1 MSPVPTIPDHFRCHL
16 KRFCIASAVLIAA
29 FTPTLWDLTRYCLRE
44 DLFSYALPVPFITG
58 FLVARS
64 WHHLEFRFSPSSLIA
79 LTTGVASVLVLA
91 LSFLDTGAPGDPDSS
106 ALSVRML
113 SFVSGWIAIAL
124 WTLGRCFMSGLVFP
138 AAFLIFMVPP
148 PPVAVETLESGLQH
162 ASAEVSS
169 WLFPAANVP
178 FYRTGLAFQLPDITI
193 QVAPECSGIR
203 STLVLFIISLLA
215 GYFYLQRPWQ
225 RVALAA
231 FVIPLGIARN
241 AFRIV
246 TIGWL
251 CTRHGPEMA
260 DSPIHHRG
268 GPVFFAVS
276 LIPLFVMLI
285 LFRKLGN
292 ASGNAVPPQPGPAG
306 NT

>member
-1 MSPVPTIPDHFRCHL
+1 M
-16 KRFCIASAVLIAA
+16 
-29 FTPTLWDLTRYCLRE
+29 
-44 DLFSYALPVPFITG
+44 
-58 FLVARS
+58 
-64 WHHLEFRFSPSSLIA
+64 
-79 LTTGVASVLVLA
+79 
-91 LSFLDTGAPGDPDSS
+91 
-106 ALSVRML
+106 
-113 SFVSGWIAIAL
+113 
-124 WTLGRCFMSGLVFP
+124 
-138 AAFLIFMVPP
+138 
-148 PPVAVETLESGLQH
+148 
-162 ASAEVSS
+162 
-169 WLFPAANVP
+169 FPAANVP

-193 QVAPECSGIR
+193 QVAPECTGIR
-203 STLVLFIISLLA
+203 STLVLFITSLLA